1 MSKRSEPSGSS
12 SGTARAA
19 KPATAVEP
27 SGGRG
32 SSKSG
37 EGRGLLSLVATP
49 IGNLGDI
56 TLRALDTLREAD
68 AIACEDTRV
77 TARLLARH
85 GIERPLIAYHEH
97 NARRIEPL
105 LLRRLA
111 QGERIALVSDA
122 GTPLLSDPGESL
134 VRAAIAAGIPVT
146 ALPGPSAAL
155 AALSLSGLPAE
166 RFLFAG
172 FPPARSG
179 ERRRFLAELSAAPA
193 TLIFYEAPH
202 RLAECLA
209 DMAAVFG
216 DRQAAIAREL
226 TKLHE
231 EVRRGGLAQLSQTMP
246 EGEAPRGEIVVVV
259 APPSGAGAGEA
270 VAGPDLDGVLRDA
283 MARLSLRDAVA
294 EAAAITGV
302 SRKQV
307 YARALQ
313 LRQEGVRR

>member
-12 SGTARAA
+12 SGSARAA
-19 KPATAVEP
+19 KPDMAVEP

-56 TLRALDTLREAD
+56 TLRALETLRAAD

-77 TARLLARH
+77 TAKLLARH

-97 NARRIEPL
+97 NARRMEPL
-105 LLRRLA
+105 LVRRMA
-111 QGERIALVSDA
+111 EGARVALVSDA
-122 GTPLLSDPGESL
+122 GTPLLSDPGEGL

-179 ERRRFLAELSAAPA
+179 ERRRFLAGLATVPA

-202 RLAECLA
+202 RLAESLA

-216 DRQAAIAREL
+216 ARQAAIGREL

-231 EVRRGGLAQLSQTMP
+231 EVRRGGLASLARDIADAQ
-246 EGEAPRGEIVVVV
+246 APRGELVIVV
-259 APPSGAGAGEA
+259 APPGEA
-270 VAGPDLDGVLRDA
+270 AEEGAGPDLDAVLRDA
-283 MARLSLRDAVA
+283 LARLSLRDAVA
-294 EAAAITGV
+294 EASAITGL
-302 SRKQV
+302 SRKEV
-307 YARALQ
+307 YARALELQ
-313 LRQEGVRR
+313 KESP

>member
-19 KPATAVEP
+19 KPETAVEP

-56 TLRALDTLREAD
+56 TLRALETLRAAD

-77 TARLLARH
+77 TAKLMARH

-97 NARRIEPL
+97 NARRVEPL
-105 LLRRLA
+105 LIDRMAR
-111 QGERIALVSDA
+111 GERIALVSDA

-134 VRAAIAAGIPVT
+134 VRAAIAAGIAVT
-146 ALPGPSAAL
+146 ALPGASAAL
-155 AALSLSGLPAE
+155 AALSLSGLPAD

-179 ERRRFLAELSAAPA
+179 ERRRFLAELAAVPA
-193 TLIFYEAPH
+193 TLVFYEAPH
-202 RLAECLA
+202 RLAESLN

-216 DRQAAIAREL
+216 ARAAAIAREL

-231 EVRRGGLAQLSQTMP
+231 EVRRGGLDDLAREVG

-259 APPSGAGAGEA
+259 APPGGAGAEEG
-270 VAGPDLDGVLRDA
+270 AGPDLDAVLRDA
-283 MARLSLRDAVA
+283 LARLSLRDAVA
-294 EAAAITGV
+294 EAAAITGL
-302 SRKQV
+302 SRKEV
-307 YARALQ
+307 YARALA
-313 LRQEGVRR
+313 LQEERR